1 MFRSSRS
8 RAPRARCRAA
18 DEAARRCASSSLPSL
33 VLRPG
38 RLSDR
43 RAPRL
48 ELPRPFPDL
57 GLAEAERPR
66 RASRCDVAA
75 RRLDCDDDLL
85 RLLPLFL
92 LLKLLFL
99 PASRPRL
106 AVRLGSLAPDG
117 RDLDLCLGGGLLS
130 DLPAF
135 GRAAPAVVV
144 DGRRFGWPLALLF
157 ASPAVAARDDDRLL
171 WLLSLSPPMLSLI
184 VRAGLLSGLSLP
196 DDVFPDVEAVPS
208 SSLAGPPSLLLPF
221 LRKREGDGLASPRH
235 AVAMPMVFLV
245 FFVSDRETDDDERVR
260 GEALLFLCICLLPAI
275 TMGDQIRLDKN

>member
-1 MFRSSRS
+1 MLRSSLS

-48 ELPRPFPDL
+48 ELLWLPL

-135 GRAAPAVVV
+135 GRDAVV
-144 DGRRFGWPLALLF
+144 DGRRFGWPLALF
-157 ASPAVAARDDDRLL
+157 ASERLL

-184 VRAGLLSGLSLP
+184 VRAGLPSGLSLP

-208 SSLAGPPSLLLPF
+208 SSLAGPSLLLPF

-260 GEALLFLCICLLPAI
+260 GEALLFLYICLLPAI

>member
-1 MFRSSRS
+1 MV
-8 RAPRARCRAA
+8 
-18 DEAARRCASSSLPSL
+18 

-48 ELPRPFPDL
+48 ELLWLPL

-184 VRAGLLSGLSLP
+184 VRAGLPSGLSLP

-208 SSLAGPPSLLLPF
+208 SSLAGPSLLLPF

-260 GEALLFLCICLLPAI
+260 GEALLFLYICLLPAT
-275 TMGDQIRLDKN
+275 TMGDRIRLDKN